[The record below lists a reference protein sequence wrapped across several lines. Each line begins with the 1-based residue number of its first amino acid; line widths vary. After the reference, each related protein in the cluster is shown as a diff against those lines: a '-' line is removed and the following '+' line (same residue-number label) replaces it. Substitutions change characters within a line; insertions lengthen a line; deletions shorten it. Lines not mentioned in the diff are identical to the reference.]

1 MKKSELNS
9 WRLIKDQKLNDVAGK
24 CALRIYR
31 NWLTKRYIKEDIY
44 PMNENLYRI
53 ICNSAKPINCYN
65 P

>member
-44 PMNENLYRI
+44 PMNENL
-53 ICNSAKPINCYN
+53 
-65 P
+65 